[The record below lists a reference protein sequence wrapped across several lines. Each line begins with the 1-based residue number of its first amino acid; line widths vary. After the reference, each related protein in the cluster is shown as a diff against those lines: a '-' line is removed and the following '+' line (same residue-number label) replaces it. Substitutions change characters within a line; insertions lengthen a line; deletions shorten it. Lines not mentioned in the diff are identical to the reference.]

1 MARPGA
7 RARLVGQEVG
17 VDQRGQ
23 HIMLRVRPKSTWRR
37 TTRCAEVAAVTMS
50 MSLIL
55 RTPSRQMF
63 IS

>member
-1 MARPGA
+1 MGA
-7 RARLVGQEVG
+7 RLGARLGRWVG

-37 TTRCAEVAAVTMS
+37 TTRCAWVAAVTMS
-50 MSLIL
+50 MSLSL
-55 RTPSRQMF
+55 RTASHQIG